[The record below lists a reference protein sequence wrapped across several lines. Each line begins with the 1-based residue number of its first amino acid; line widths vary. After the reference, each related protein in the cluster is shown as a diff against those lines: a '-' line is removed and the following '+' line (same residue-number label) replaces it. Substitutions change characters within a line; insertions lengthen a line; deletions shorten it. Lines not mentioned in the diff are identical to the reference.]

1 VQEET
6 TIAHQTPV
14 MILMD
19 QEPTLG
25 QEDLDPATLVM
36 TAIPVVTRDQEDM
49 EVETQALVVLE
60 DTVDLQT
67 TTIPL
72 IPAAEARSMTARL
85 AS

>member
-1 VQEET
+1 MQEET